1 MPGAEAARVVDGA
14 TSAQTL
20 RGIIK
25 FTAHGVSH
33 AMQIDRAYLEQTLT
47 DLVRINSVNPKF
59 SGGTT
64 DESAIAEHL
73 DGVLRALGMEV
84 VRYDA
89 GPGRTSVV
97 GRLRGTG
104 GGHSLML
111 CGHID
116 TVGIEGMK
124 APLSGRVREGRL
136 YGRGSYD
143 MKGGVAACLAAVKA
157 LVREGASLAG
167 DIVFVGA
174 ADEEVASAG
183 MSEVLKHVRTDAA
196 IVTESTEL
204 QLCLAHKGFCWME
217 VEVEGRAAHGS
228 RFEEGIDANMA
239 MGRFLGRLDTLER
252 ALRKRTPHA
261 LVGPP
266 SLHAAVI
273 LGGTGTST
281 YAASCRLEIERRTI
295 PGETEASALAEIQ
308 TILDALAA
316 DDASFR
322 ARVRPLLARG
332 TFEARRDSEIVESV
346 HAAATEVLGAAPPII
361 GEPYWMDAAL
371 LADAGIE
378 TVVFGPT
385 GAGAHAAREWVEL
398 DSVERV
404 AATLARTAVRYCG
417 GAARG
422 TGG

>member
-1 MPGAEAARVVDGA
+1 
-14 TSAQTL
+14 
-20 RGIIK
+20 
-25 FTAHGVSH
+25 
-33 AMQIDRAYLEQTLT
+33 MQIDRAHLEHTLAE
-47 DLVRINSVNPKF
+47 LVRINSVNPKF
-59 SGGTT
+59 SEGST
-64 DESAIAEHL
+64 DESAIAEYL
-73 DGVLRALGMEV
+73 DGLLRVLGMEV
-84 VRYDA
+84 TRYDSA
-89 GPGRTSVV
+89 PRRTSVV
-97 GRLRGTG
+97 GRLRGNG
-104 GGHSLML
+104 SGRSLML
-111 CGHID
+111 YGHID

-124 APLSGRVREGRL
+124 APLSGRIRNGRL

-143 MKGGVAACLAAVKA
+143 MKGGVAACIAAVKA
-157 LVREGASLAG
+157 LVDSGIPLAG
-167 DIVFVGA
+167 DVVFVGA
-174 ADEEVASAG
+174 ADEEVASTG

-239 MGRFLGRLDTLER
+239 MGRFLGRLDILER
-252 ALRKRTPHA
+252 ALRTRTPHA

-281 YAASCRLEIERRTI
+281 YAAHCRLEIERRTI

-308 TILDALAA
+308 EILDALSA

-332 TFEARRDSEIVESV
+332 TFEARRDSSIVESV
-346 HAAATEVLGAAPPII
+346 NAVATEVLGAAPAII

-371 LADAGIE
+371 LADVGIE
-378 TVVFGPT
+378 TVVIGPT
-385 GAGAHAAREWVEL
+385 GTGAHAATEWVEL

-404 AATLARTAVRYCG
+404 AAILAGTAVRFC
-417 GAARG
+417 GAAVA
-422 TGG
+422 